1 MQSKYYFRG
10 RTMVM
15 GYICELQGTAH
26 FSVAGSPQHELD
38 FYVVMYVLV
47 LVWRR
52 SEDNGHLQ
60 HFAFIALC

>member
-1 MQSKYYFRG
+1 
-10 RTMVM
+10 MVM